1 MTVSTTYSI
10 KAENI
15 WRKTKMTDK
24 EKKHVPTSIEE
35 AMKLNVKLDREG
47 KLDTGIV
54 SLPMSPNVLK
64 KLREKSKNT
73 ESK

>member
-1 MTVSTTYSI
+1 
-10 KAENI
+10 
-15 WRKTKMTDK
+15 MTDT

-35 AMKLNVKLDREG
+35 AMKLNAKLDRAG

-64 KLREKSKNT
+64 RLREKSKNT
-73 ESK
+73 QSKE